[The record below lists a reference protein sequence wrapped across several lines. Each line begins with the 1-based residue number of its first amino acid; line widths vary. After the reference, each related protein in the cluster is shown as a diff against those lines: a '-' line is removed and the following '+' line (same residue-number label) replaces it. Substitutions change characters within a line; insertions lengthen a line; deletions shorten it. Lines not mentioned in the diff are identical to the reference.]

1 MSHSDASAVISRGWV
16 RVAHSISAKLVIL
29 LVALMAVVF
38 GFLGYLNIRLQRQ
51 QLEQSTL
58 ASAER
63 VSDVIKNSAS
73 YYMLRNERE
82 GLYNTILDIANEP
95 GIVRI
100 RIFNKEGRIS
110 FSSDTSEIDTLVDKR
125 AEACYGCH
133 SRTAPLT
140 RLDRP
145 DRFRTYRLAS
155 GQRVLGIINPIENS
169 PECSNASCHVHP
181 ANVRVLGVLDTD
193 LSLAAAD
200 ASVAKGTRWMLF
212 YTLLAI
218 AIITSLSAAFVWR
231 VVNRP
236 LKVLGE
242 GTEHLAAGRLGYQL
256 DVRSHD
262 EIADLARSFNTMS
275 RQLKDAREEITEWGR
290 TLEERVNQKTEELNR
305 AHEEMLR
312 VEKMA
317 SIGKLAAIVAHEIN
331 NPLAGILTYAKLLKK
346 QFARE
351 NDRKYDEAIA
361 SLDLMESES
370 RRCGEIIKNLL
381 TFSRATSMSHDPA
394 DLNGVV
400 ERCVRLVQHQ
410 LDLQNIQSHLE
421 LARDLPPVRCDPAQ
435 IEQVILALVMNA
447 IAAMPKGGNLSLR
460 SRKAE
465 GKPQVQIEV
474 GDDGTGIPPE
484 LMSQMFEPF
493 FTTKERGHG
502 LGLGLA
508 ISRMIVER
516 HQGRIDVQSELGR
529 GTLFTVTLP
538 VEGAVSVA
546 TAKQARCSGGDD
558 ASINNRGPQGPA
570 LRRER

>member
-1 MSHSDASAVISRGWV
+1 MRLSEASTAISKRWV
-16 RVAHSISAKLVIL
+16 QVAHSISAKLVIL

-63 VSDVIKNSAS
+63 VSNVIKHSAS
-73 YYMLRNERE
+73 YYMLRNQRD
-82 GLYNTILDIANEP
+82 GLYHTILDIANEP

-110 FSSDTSEIDTLVDKR
+110 FSSDTAEIDTFVDKR

-133 SRTAPLT
+133 SQTAPLA

-169 PECSNASCHVHP
+169 PECSTASCHVHP
-181 ANVRVLGVLDTD
+181 ASMKVLGVLDTD

-200 ASVAKGTRWMLF
+200 ASVAEGTRRMLF

-218 AIITSLSAAFVWR
+218 AIISSLSAAFVWR
-231 VVNRP
+231 VVKRP
-236 LKVLGE
+236 LKILGE
-242 GTEHLAAGRLGYQL
+242 GTERLAAGRLGYQL

-262 EIADLARSFNTMS
+262 EVADLARSFNTMS
-275 RQLKDAREEITEWGR
+275 SQLKDAREEVTEWGR
-290 TLEERVNQKTEELNR
+290 TLEKRVDQKTDELNR
-305 AHEEMLR
+305 AHEQMLR

-317 SIGKLAAIVAHEIN
+317 SIGRLAAIVAHEIN

-351 NDRKYDEAIA
+351 NDNKYDEVLA
-361 SLDLMESES
+361 SLDLIESES

-381 TFSRATSMSHDPA
+381 TFSRATSMKHEPA
-394 DLNGVV
+394 DLNVV
-400 ERCVRLVQHQ
+400 VDRCVRLVQHQ
-410 LDLQNIQSHLE
+410 LELQNVRLHLD
-421 LARDLPPVRCDPAQ
+421 LARDLPLVWCDPAQ

-447 IAAMPKGGNLSLR
+447 VGAMPKGGNLTLR
-460 SRKAE
+460 SRRINAA
-465 GKPQVQIEV
+465 PQVQV
-474 GDDGTGIPPE
+474 DVQDDGTGIPPE
-484 LMSQMFEPF
+484 LVSQMFEPF

-516 HQGRIDVQSELGR
+516 HQGQIDVKSEPGC

-538 VEGAVSVA
+538 LEGAAVA
-546 TAKQARCSGGDD
+546 VAVAKPADVSGGQ
-558 ASINNRGPQGPA
+558 S
-570 LRRER
+570 ET

>member
-1 MSHSDASAVISRGWV
+1 MRFSDATTAISKGWV
-16 RVAHSISAKLVIL
+16 LVAHSISAKLVIL

-51 QLEQSTL
+51 QLERSTL

-63 VSDVIKNSAS
+63 VSDVIKRSAS
-73 YYMLRNERE
+73 YYMLRNQRD
-82 GLYNTILDIANEP
+82 GLYHTILDIAHEP

-133 SRTAPLT
+133 SQSEPLT

-169 PECSNASCHVHP
+169 PECSTASCHVHP
-181 ANVRVLGVLDTD
+181 ASMKVLGVLDTD

-200 ASVAKGTRWMLF
+200 ASVAAGTRRMLF

-218 AIITSLSAAFVWR
+218 AIISFLSVAFVWR
-231 VVNRP
+231 VVKRP
-236 LKVLGE
+236 LKILGD
-242 GTEHLAAGRLGYQL
+242 GTERLAAGRLGYQL
-256 DVRSHD
+256 ELRSHD

-275 RQLKDAREEITEWGR
+275 RQLKDAREEVTEWGR
-290 TLEERVNQKTEELNR
+290 TLEKRVEQKSEELNR
-305 AHEEMLR
+305 AHEQMLR

-317 SIGKLAAIVAHEIN
+317 SIGRLAAIVAHEIN

-346 QFARE
+346 QFAGE
-351 NDRKYDEAIA
+351 NDKKYDEVLS
-361 SLDLMESES
+361 SLDLIESES

-381 TFSRATSMSHDPA
+381 TFSRATSMKHEMA
-394 DLNGVV
+394 DLNTVV
-400 ERCVRLVQHQ
+400 DRCARLVRHQ
-410 LDLQNIQSHLE
+410 LELQNIRLHLE
-421 LARDLPPVRCDPAQ
+421 LAGDLPLVWCDPAQ

-447 IAAMPKGGNLSLR
+447 VGAMPKGGNLSLR
-460 SRKAE
+460 SRKIDT
-465 GKPQVQIEV
+465 GQQVQVDVE
-474 GDDGTGIPPE
+474 DDGTGIPPE
-484 LMSQMFEPF
+484 LVSQLFEPF
-493 FTTKERGHG
+493 FTTKDRGHG

-516 HQGRIDVQSELGR
+516 HRGHIEVKSEPGH
-529 GTLFTVTLP
+529 GTLFTVALP
-538 VEGAVSVA
+538 VEVAEVA
-546 TAKQARCSGGDD
+546 TASVKQASV
-558 ASINNRGPQGPA
+558 
-570 LRRER
+570 L

>member
-1 MSHSDASAVISRGWV
+1 MRLTDATTAISRRWV
-16 RVAHSISAKLVIL
+16 RIAHSISAKLVIL

-51 QLEQSTL
+51 QLEQSTV

-73 YYMLRNERE
+73 YYMLRNQRD
-82 GLYNTILDIANEP
+82 GLYHTILDIANEP

-100 RIFNKEGRIS
+100 RIFNKDGRIS
-110 FSSDTSEIDTLVDKR
+110 FSSDTAEIDTLVDKR

-133 SRTAPLT
+133 SQTAPLT
-140 RLDRP
+140 RLNRP

-181 ANVRVLGVLDTD
+181 ASMKVLGVLDTD

-200 ASVAKGTRWMLF
+200 ASIAAGTRRMLF

-218 AIITSLSAAFVWR
+218 AIISSLSAVFVWR

-236 LKVLGE
+236 LRILGD
-242 GTEHLAAGRLGYQL
+242 GTERLAAGRLGYQL
-256 DVRSHD
+256 DVRSHN

-275 RQLKDAREEITEWGR
+275 NQLKDAREEITEWGR
-290 TLEERVNQKTEELNR
+290 TLEERVDQKTEELNR
-305 AHEEMLR
+305 AHEQMLR

-351 NDRKYDEAIA
+351 DAEKYEQAIA
-361 SLDLMESES
+361 SLDLIESES

-381 TFSRATSMSHDPA
+381 TLARPTSMHHEPA
-394 DLNGVV
+394 DLNGVID
-400 ERCVRLVQHQ
+400 RCARLVQHE
-410 LDLQNIQSHLE
+410 LDLKNIQLHLD
-421 LARDLPPVRCDPAQ
+421 LARDLPSVQCDPAQ

-447 IAAMPKGGNLSLR
+447 IAAMPDGGNLSLS
-460 SRKAE
+460 SRKCASN
-465 GKPQVQIEV
+465 PQVQIEV
-474 GDDGTGIPPE
+474 KDDGTGIPPE

-493 FTTKERGHG
+493 FTTKKRGHG

-508 ISRMIVER
+508 ISRTIVER
-516 HQGRIDVQSELGR
+516 HQGNIKVESEPGY
-529 GTLFTVTLP
+529 GTRFTLTLP
-538 VEGAVSVA
+538 LEATSVA
-546 TAKQARCSGGDD
+546 AMKQ
-558 ASINNRGPQGPA
+558 PA
-570 LRRER
+570 DSNCQPES

>member
-1 MSHSDASAVISRGWV
+1 MRLSNASTAISKGWL

-29 LVALMAVVF
+29 LLALMLVVF

-51 QLEQSTL
+51 QLEKSTL

-63 VSDVIKNSAS
+63 VSDVIKHSAS
-73 YYMLRNERE
+73 YYMLRNQRD
-82 GLYNTILDIANEP
+82 GLYHTILGIANEP

-110 FSSDTSEIDTLVDKR
+110 FSSDTAEIDTFVDKR

-133 SRTAPLT
+133 NQSAPLS
-140 RLDRP
+140 RLNRP

-181 ANVRVLGVLDTD
+181 ASMKVLGVLDTD
-193 LSLAAAD
+193 LSLATAD
-200 ASVAKGTRWMLF
+200 ASIAAGTRRMLF

-218 AIITSLSAAFVWR
+218 AVISLLSAAFVWR
-231 VVNRP
+231 VVSRP
-236 LKVLGE
+236 LRTLE
-242 GTEHLAAGRLGYQL
+242 DGTERLASGRLGYQL

-262 EIADLARSFNTMS
+262 EIADLAHSFNTMS

-290 TLEERVNQKTEELNR
+290 TLEKRVDQKTEELNR
-305 AHEEMLR
+305 AHEQMLR

-317 SIGKLAAIVAHEIN
+317 SIGKLAAVVAHEIN
-331 NPLAGILTYAKLLKK
+331 NPLAGILTYAKFLKK

-351 NDRKYDEAIA
+351 NDKKYDEAIA
-361 SLDLMESES
+361 ALDLIESES
-370 RRCGEIIKNLL
+370 WRCGEIIKNLL
-381 TFSRATSMSHDPA
+381 TSSRAASMKQEPA
-394 DLNGVV
+394 DLNGVAD
-400 ERCVRLVQHQ
+400 RCVRLVQHQ
-410 LDLQNIQSHLE
+410 LDLQNIQLHLD
-421 LARDLPPVRCDPAQ
+421 LARDLPPVWCDPAQ

-447 IAAMPKGGNLSLR
+447 IGAMQKGGNLSLR
-460 SRKAE
+460 SRKTE
-465 GKPQVQIEV
+465 NKSQVQIEV
-474 GDDGTGIPPE
+474 QDDGTGIPPE
-484 LMSQMFEPF
+484 LVSQMFEPF

-516 HQGRIDVQSELGR
+516 HQGHIDVKSELGR
-529 GTLFTVTLP
+529 GTLFTITLP
-538 VEGAVSVA
+538 LEGAGVQMEI
-546 TAKQARCSGGDD
+546 TKQAGV
-558 ASINNRGPQGPA
+558 
-570 LRRER
+570 L

>member
-1 MSHSDASAVISRGWV
+1 MRFSDATKAISKGWV

-38 GFLGYLNIRLQRQ
+38 AVLGYVSIRLQRQ

-63 VSDVIKNSAS
+63 VSDVIKQSAS
-73 YYMLRNERE
+73 YYMLRNQRD
-82 GLYNTILDIANEP
+82 GLYHTILDIANEP
-95 GIVRI
+95 GMVRI

-110 FSSDTSEIDTLVDKR
+110 FSSDTAEIDTFVDKR

-133 SRTAPLT
+133 SQTAPLA
-140 RLDRP
+140 RLNRP

-155 GQRVLGIINPIENS
+155 GRRVLGIINPIENS
-169 PECSNASCHVHP
+169 PQCSSASCHVHP
-181 ANVRVLGVLDTD
+181 ASVKVLGVLDTD

-200 ASVAKGTRWMLF
+200 ASIAAGTRRMLF

-218 AIITSLSAAFVWR
+218 AIISSLSVAFVWR

-236 LKVLGE
+236 LRTLE
-242 GTEHLAAGRLGYQL
+242 DGTERLAAGELGYQL
-256 DVRSHD
+256 DVRSRD

-275 RQLKDAREEITEWGR
+275 SQLKDAREEITDWGR
-290 TLEERVNQKTEELNR
+290 TLEERVDQKTQELHR
-305 AHEEMLR
+305 AHEQMLH

-351 NDRKYDEAIA
+351 NNKKYDEAVA
-361 SLDLMESES
+361 SLDLIESES

-381 TFSRATSMSHDPA
+381 TFSRAASMNHEPA
-394 DLNGVV
+394 DLNAVV

-410 LDLQNIQSHLE
+410 LDLQNIRLHLD
-421 LARDLPPVRCDPAQ
+421 LAGDLPPLPCDPNQ

-447 IAAMPKGGNLSLR
+447 IGAMPKGGNLSLC
-460 SRKAE
+460 SRKVDTRS
-465 GKPQVQIEV
+465 QVQIEV
-474 GDDGTGIPPE
+474 KDDGTGIAPE
-484 LMSQMFEPF
+484 LMAQMFEPF
-493 FTTKERGHG
+493 FTTKDRGHG

-516 HQGRIDVQSELGR
+516 HQGRIDVKSRPGR
-529 GTLFTVTLP
+529 GTRFTITLP
-538 VEGAVSVA
+538 LEAPVA
-546 TAKQARCSGGDD
+546 TQAAK
-558 ASINNRGPQGPA
+558 PPA
-570 LRRER
+570 AEKPAPPLS

>member
-1 MSHSDASAVISRGWV
+1 MRLSVAGRAITRSWL
-16 RVAHSISAKLVIL
+16 RVAQSIGAKLVIL

-51 QLEQSTL
+51 QLEKSTL

-63 VSDVIKNSAS
+63 VSDVIKHSAS
-73 YYMLRNERE
+73 YYMLRNQRD
-82 GLYNTILDIANEP
+82 GLYHTILDIAHEP

-133 SRTAPLT
+133 SQTAPLT

-181 ANVRVLGVLDTD
+181 AGMKVLGVLDTD

-200 ASVAKGTRWMLF
+200 ASIAAGTRRMLF

-218 AIITSLSAAFVWR
+218 AIISSLSVVFVWR

-236 LKVLGE
+236 LKILEV
-242 GTEHLAAGRLGYQL
+242 GTERLAAGRLGYQL

-262 EIADLARSFNTMS
+262 EIAGLARSFNAMS
-275 RQLKDAREEITEWGR
+275 SQLEDARKEITEWGR
-290 TLEERVNQKTEELNR
+290 TLEKRVDEKTNELNS
-305 AHEEMLR
+305 AHEQMLR

-351 NDRKYDEAIA
+351 NDKKYDEVVA
-361 SLDLMESES
+361 SLDLIESES
-370 RRCGEIIKNLL
+370 WRCGEIIRNLL
-381 TFSRATSMSHDPA
+381 TFARATPRNYAPA
-394 DLNGVV
+394 DLNVV
-400 ERCVRLVQHQ
+400 VDRCVRLVQHQ
-410 LDLQNIQSHLE
+410 LDLQNIQLHLD
-421 LARDLPPVRCDPAQ
+421 LALDLPPVRCDPAQ

-447 IAAMPKGGNLSLR
+447 IAAMPKGGNLTLR
-460 SRKAE
+460 SRKTD
-465 GKPQVQIEV
+465 GKPQIQMEVQ
-474 GDDGTGIPPE
+474 DDGTGIPPE
-484 LMSQMFEPF
+484 LMSRMFEPF
-493 FTTKERGHG
+493 FTTKEHGHG

-508 ISRMIVER
+508 ISRMIVDR
-516 HQGRIDVQSELGR
+516 HQGRIDVKSELGH
-529 GTLFTVTLP
+529 GTLFTVALP
-538 VEGAVSVA
+538 LEGAEVTVA
-546 TAKQARCSGGDD
+546 AKEAGG
-558 ASINNRGPQGPA
+558 SQG
-570 LRRER
+570 LTES

>member
-1 MSHSDASAVISRGWV
+1 MSLSDASAAIPKLWGRT
-16 RVAHSISAKLVIL
+16 AHSISAKLVIL

-51 QLEQSTL
+51 QLEKSTL

-63 VSDVIKNSAS
+63 LSDVIKRSAS
-73 YYMLRNERE
+73 YYMLRNQRD
-82 GLYNTILDIANEP
+82 GLYHIIREIANEP
-95 GIVRI
+95 GMVRI
-100 RIFNKEGRIS
+100 RIINQQGRIS
-110 FSSDTSEIDTLVDKR
+110 FSSDPTEIGTFVNKQ

-133 SRTAPLT
+133 SQAEPLT
-140 RLDRP
+140 RLNRP

-155 GQRVLGIINPIENS
+155 GPRVLGIINPIENS
-169 PECSNASCHVHP
+169 AECTNASCHVHP
-181 ANVRVLGVLDTD
+181 AGMKVLGVLDTD
-193 LSLAAAD
+193 LSLATAD
-200 ASVAKGTRWMLF
+200 ASVAAGTRRMLC

-218 AIITSLSAAFVWR
+218 AIISSLSVIFTWR

-236 LKVLGE
+236 LKTLGD
-242 GTEHLAAGRLGYQL
+242 GTERLAAGRLGYQL

-262 EIADLARSFNTMS
+262 EISDLARSFNTMS

-290 TLEERVNQKTEELNR
+290 TLEERVDQKTEELNR
-305 AHEEMLR
+305 AHDQMLR

-351 NDRKYDEAIA
+351 NDKKYDEAIA
-361 SLDLMESES
+361 SLDLIESES
-370 RRCGEIIKNLL
+370 RRCGEIIRNLL
-381 TFSRATSMSHDPA
+381 NFARATSMNHEPA
-394 DLNGVV
+394 DLNAVIG
-400 ERCVRLVQHQ
+400 RCVRLVQHQ
-410 LDLQNIQSHLE
+410 LELQNIQLHLE
-421 LARDLPPVRCDPAQ
+421 LAQTLPAVRCDPGQ

-447 IAAMPKGGNLSLR
+447 VGAMPKGGNLSLR
-460 SRKAE
+460 SRKADAA
-465 GKPQVQIEV
+465 PQVQIEV
-474 GDDGTGIPPE
+474 QDDGAGIPLE

-516 HQGRIDVQSELGR
+516 HQGRIDVESELGR
-529 GTLFTVTLP
+529 GTRFTITLPLEGATVTP
-538 VEGAVSVA
+538 IV
-546 TAKQARCSGGDD
+546 K
-558 ASINNRGPQGPA
+558 AS
-570 LRRER
+570 

>member
-1 MSHSDASAVISRGWV
+1 M
-16 RVAHSISAKLVIL
+16 AHSISAKLVIL

-73 YYMLRNERE
+73 YYMLRNQRD
-82 GLYNTILDIANEP
+82 GLYHTILDIANEP

-100 RIFNKEGRIS
+100 RIFNKDGRIS
-110 FSSDTSEIDTLVDKR
+110 FSSDTAEIDTLVDKR

-133 SRTAPLT
+133 SQTAPLT
-140 RLDRP
+140 RLNRP

-181 ANVRVLGVLDTD
+181 ASMKVLGVLDTD
-193 LSLAAAD
+193 LSLATAD
-200 ASVAKGTRWMLF
+200 ASIAAGTRRMLF

-218 AIITSLSAAFVWR
+218 AIISMLSAVFVWR

-236 LKVLGE
+236 LKILGD
-242 GTEHLAAGRLGYQL
+242 GTERLAAGRLGYQL

-275 RQLKDAREEITEWGR
+275 RQLKDAREEITEWGQ
-290 TLEERVNQKTEELNR
+290 TLEQRVNQKTLELNR
-305 AHEEMLR
+305 AHEQMLH

-346 QFARE
+346 QFAKE
-351 NDRKYDEAIA
+351 KDKKYDEAIA
-361 SLDLMESES
+361 SLDLIESES
-370 RRCGEIIKNLL
+370 WRCGEIIKNLL
-381 TFSRATSMSHDPA
+381 SFARTSSMNHELS
-394 DLNGVV
+394 DLNAVIS
-400 ERCVRLVQHQ
+400 RCVQLVRHQ
-410 LDLQNIQSHLE
+410 LNLQNIQVQVE
-421 LARDLPPVRCDPAQ
+421 LASDLPRVRCDPAQ

-447 IAAMPKGGNLSLR
+447 IAAMPDGGKLVLR
-460 SRKAE
+460 IRRNES
-465 GKPQVQIEV
+465 KPQVEIDVQDNGV
-474 GDDGTGIPPE
+474 GIPPE
-484 LMSQMFEPF
+484 LLSQMFEPF
-493 FTTKERGHG
+493 FTTKECGHG

-508 ISRMIVER
+508 ICRMIVER
-516 HQGRIDVQSELGR
+516 HQGHIDVESDREH
-529 GTLFTVTLP
+529 GTLFTVALP
-538 VEGAVSVA
+538 LEGAAVA
-546 TAKQARCSGGDD
+546 EYGHQEAAG
-558 ASINNRGPQGPA
+558 A
-570 LRRER
+570 L

>member
-1 MSHSDASAVISRGWV
+1 MHFSNATTAISKGWV

-51 QLEQSTL
+51 QLEKSTL

-63 VSDVIKNSAS
+63 VSDVIKHSAS
-73 YYMLRNERE
+73 YYMLRNQRD
-82 GLYNTILDIANEP
+82 GLYHTILDIAHEP

-110 FSSDTSEIDTLVDKR
+110 FSSDTAEMDTLVDKR

-133 SRTAPLT
+133 SQTAPLT

-145 DRFRTYRLAS
+145 DRFRTYRLA
-155 GQRVLGIINPIENS
+155 GGERVLGIINPIENS
-169 PECSNASCHVHP
+169 PECSSASCHVHP
-181 ANVRVLGVLDTD
+181 AGMKVLGVLDTD

-200 ASVAKGTRWMLF
+200 ASIAAGTRRMLF

-218 AIITSLSAAFVWR
+218 AIISSLSVVFVWR

-236 LKVLGE
+236 LKILEV
-242 GTEHLAAGRLGYQL
+242 GTERLAAGRLGYQL
-256 DVRSHD
+256 DVRSQD
-262 EIADLARSFNTMS
+262 EIAGLARSFNAMS
-275 RQLKDAREEITEWGR
+275 SQLKDAREEITEWGR
-290 TLEERVNQKTEELNR
+290 TLEIRVDQKTEELNR
-305 AHEEMLR
+305 AHDQMLR

-351 NDRKYDEAIA
+351 NDKKYDEVVA
-361 SLDLMESES
+361 SLDLIESES
-370 RRCGEIIKNLL
+370 RRCGEIIRNLL
-381 TFSRATSMSHDPA
+381 TFARATPKNYAPA
-394 DLNGVV
+394 ELNVV
-400 ERCVRLVQHQ
+400 VDRCVRLVQHQ
-410 LDLQNIQSHLE
+410 LELQNIRLHLD
-421 LARDLPPVRCDPAQ
+421 LAPDLPPVRCDPAQ
-435 IEQVILALVMNA
+435 IEQVILALVINA

-460 SRKAE
+460 SRKTE
-465 GKPQVQIEV
+465 GKPQVEMEV
-474 GDDGTGIPPE
+474 QDDGTGIPPE

-493 FTTKERGHG
+493 FTTKVHGHG

-508 ISRMIVER
+508 ISRMIVDR
-516 HQGRIDVQSELGR
+516 HQGSIDVKSELGH
-529 GTLFTVTLP
+529 GTLFTITLP
-538 VEGAVSVA
+538 LEGAEVTVA
-546 TAKQARCSGGDD
+546 AIEAGG
-558 ASINNRGPQGPA
+558 SQGPF
-570 LRRER
+570 ES